1 VLVDLQVH
9 KVRKVV
15 KDHKEPKVLVDFQVA
30 QVHKVT
36 KEVQVLLGFKA
47 QQVLLMKD

>member
-15 KDHKEPKVLVDFQVA
+15 KDHKEPKVLEDFQVI
-30 QVHKVT
+30 QVHKVI
-36 KEVQVLLGFKA
+36 KVPEDLLGSKA

>member
-15 KDHKEPKVLVDFQVA
+15 KDHKVLKVLEDFQVV
-30 QVHKVT
+30 QVHKVI
-36 KEVQVLLGFKA
+36 QVPEDLLGFKA